1 LKQYILEDI
10 QKDPAPK
17 SAHNELN
24 CS

>member
-10 QKDPAPK
+10 QKDPAPE